1 MQEIN
6 ADMQSY
12 LFASEQPLTESAFLS
27 YTQAKEQFLN
37 LNFDKTNQDHKNLL
51 KALLDAPL

>member
-1 MQEIN
+1 
-6 ADMQSY
+6 MQSY
-12 LFASEQPLTESAFLS
+12 LFALEQPLTESDFLS